1 MIRLNILFLAL
12 FGSLF
17 SYAQDSASVLF
28 VGNSY
33 TYYNTLPDIL
43 VDLAASLGDVVSQ
56 DSQTGGGATFQGH
69 AGNAAVYTKINS
81 EPWDFVVLQ
90 GQSQEPS
97 FPEAQVDTETI
108 PYAKQLSDS
117 IYANRFCSEVL
128 FFMTWGRENGDP
140 QWIPISTFE
149 GMNNRLRDAYLR
161 MSDTVQGA
169 VSPVGVAWKR
179 VRDNHPSIQLYSGDG
194 SHPSYAGS
202 YLAACTFYSS
212 VFRKPASG
220 ATFVGSLD
228 PVTAAILQDAAT
240 FVVLDSLEQ
249 WNLRP
254 ISEHTQAGFSQ
265 VVTGSTL
272 DLTNTSTK
280 ANGYSWDFGDGN
292 SSTDENPSHTY
303 ASNGT
308 YSVSLVASSPC
319 DTDTLVQ
326 SVTISIAGMNELPE
340 GYKLQSFGNGHYTII
355 ASERVLSMTLI
366 DPMGR
371 KLETKLPT
379 SNSIELNLERQPDGL
394 FLILL
399 ETEVGIRTIRVLR

>member
-1 MIRLNILFLAL
+1 
-12 FGSLF
+12 
-17 SYAQDSASVLF
+17 
-28 VGNSY
+28 
-33 TYYNTLPDIL
+33 
-43 VDLAASLGDVVSQ
+43 
-56 DSQTGGGATFQGH
+56 
-69 AGNAAVYTKINS
+69 
-81 EPWDFVVLQ
+81 
-90 GQSQEPS
+90 
-97 FPEAQVDTETI
+97 I
-108 PYAKQLSDS
+108 P
-117 IYANRFCSEVL
+117 
-128 FFMTWGRENGDP
+128 
-140 QWIPISTFE
+140 
-149 GMNNRLRDAYLR
+149 MNNRLRDAYLR

-292 SSTDENPSHTY
+292 SSIDENPSHTY

-308 YSVSLVASSPC
+308 YSVSIVASSPC

-326 SVTISIAGMNELPE
+326 SVTISIAGMNKLPE

-399 ETEVGIRTIRVLR
+399 ETELGIRTIRVLR